1 MSFLELSGLRKTYGS
16 VVALENFNLSVEKGE
31 FLSLLGPSG
40 CGKTTTL
47 QMIAG
52 FTEPTAGR
60 IVLGGRD
67 LVSMPPAKRGLGIVF
82 QSYALFPHLTAAE
95 NVSFGLEMRG
105 VGRASREERVRQV
118 LEMVGLKGYEE
129 RYPRRMSGGQQQRVA
144 VARALVIRP
153 EILLLDE
160 PLSNLDAKMREEM
173 QSELLSIQRSLG
185 TTTILVTHDQ
195 QEAMALSNR
204 VVVMSKGRIE
214 QIATPVEAYNHP
226 ASPFVAAFLGKTNT
240 LPGEVRSGILTVGD
254 FRAEVGGPDG
264 AVIVGTRPEKVRFDS
279 TGLRGTVRE
288 RVFQG
293 NSWNYHVTTPVGE
306 VLVLRQNDG
315 QLQPAEGEG
324 VFVNWDSADMVLRT
338 QAGAFHG

>member
-16 VVALENFNLSVEKGE
+16 VVALENFNLSVNKGE
-31 FLSLLGPSG
+31 FISLLGPSG

-52 FTEPTAGR
+52 FIEPTAGK

-67 LVSMPPAKRGLGIVF
+67 LVSVPPAKRGLGIVF

-105 VGRASREERVRQV
+105 VDRATREQRVRET
-118 LEMVGLKGYEE
+118 LDMVGLKGYED

-153 EILLLDE
+153 EVLLLDE

-204 VVVMSKGRIE
+204 IVVMSKGQIE
-214 QIATPVEAYNHP
+214 QIAAPVEAYDHP
-226 ASPFVAAFLGKTNT
+226 SSPFVAAFLGKTNT
-240 LPGEVRSGILTVGD
+240 LPGEVRGGVLTVGE
-254 FRAEVGGPDG
+254 FRADVRGPDG
-264 AVIVGTRPEKVRFDS
+264 PVVVGTRPEKVRFDRS
-279 TGLRGTVRE
+279 GLKGVVRE

-293 NSWNYHVTTPVGE
+293 NSWNYHVDTPLGE
-306 VLVLRQNDG
+306 VLVQRQNDG
-315 QLQPAEGEG
+315 RPQPVEGDP
-324 VFVNWDSADMVLRT
+324 VFVSWDRADMVLRT
-338 QAGAFHG
+338 REGALHG

>member
-1 MSFLELSGLRKTYGS
+1 MSFLELTDLRKTYGD
-16 VVALENFNLSVEKGE
+16 VVALENFNLTVEKGE
-31 FLSLLGPSG
+31 FISLLGPSG

-52 FTEPTAGR
+52 FTEPTAGK
-60 IVLGGRD
+60 IVLSGRD
-67 LVSMPPAKRGLGIVF
+67 LVSVPPAKRGLGIVF
-82 QSYALFPHLTAAE
+82 QSYALFPHLSAAE
-95 NVSFGLEMRG
+95 NVAFGLDMRK
-105 VGRASREERVRQV
+105 VDRASRDERVREA
-118 LEMVGLKGYEE
+118 LAMVGLKGYED
-129 RYPRRMSGGQQQRVA
+129 RFPRRMSGGQQQRVA

-173 QSELLSIQRSLG
+173 QGELLSIQRRLG

-214 QIATPVEAYNHP
+214 QIASPVEAYNHP
-226 ASPFVAAFLGKTNT
+226 ASPFVASFLGKTNT
-240 LPGEVRSGILTVGD
+240 LSGEVRGGTLSVGD
-254 FRAEVGGPDG
+254 YRADVPGADGPV
-264 AVIVGTRPEKVRFDS
+264 AVTLRPEKMRFDA
-279 TGLRGTVRE
+279 TGLRGTVAS

-293 NSWNYHVTTPVGE
+293 NSWSYHVDTAQGE

-315 QLQPAEGEG
+315 QPLPVEGEP
-324 VFVNWDSADMVLRT
+324 VFVSWSPADMGVHRE
-338 QAGAFHG
+338 GARHG